1 MTKYKEYLREKGIKL
16 ECDYEYLPCNY
27 IEAVETRV
35 MDACVEAVVYSN
47 CAGAE
52 YAVFNKSGECS
63 YFDGDG
69 YKAYIRDSHYDP
81 EYIDWLH
88 DVGLSNYAFVFT
100 WMKRLYRGE
109 HEVRTA
115 FKHMKAGIMREEV
128 FCRWLAK
135 RYKKILSFYG
145 VC

>member
-1 MTKYKEYLREKGIKL
+1 MTKYKEYLRAHGIDL
-16 ECDYEYLPCNY
+16 ECDFECLPYNS
-27 IEAVETRV
+27 IECVDAFVLENGVGAV
-35 MDACVEAVVYSN
+35 AYSN
-47 CAGAE
+47 CAGAN
-52 YAVFNKSGECS
+52 YAVFNRSGECS
-63 YFDGDG
+63 YFDSDG
-69 YKAYIRDSHYDP
+69 YKAYVRDPHYDP

-109 HEVRTA
+109 HEVRIA
-115 FKHMKAGIMREEV
+115 FKHMKVGIMSEEV

-135 RYKKILSFYG
+135 RYKNVLSLYG